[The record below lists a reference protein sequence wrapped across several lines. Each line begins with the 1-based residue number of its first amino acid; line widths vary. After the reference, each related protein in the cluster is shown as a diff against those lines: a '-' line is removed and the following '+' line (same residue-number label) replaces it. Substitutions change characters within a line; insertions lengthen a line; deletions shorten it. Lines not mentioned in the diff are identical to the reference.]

1 MQFQFYMPGDVI
13 IAACEKSI
21 TVLVILDGKAIV
33 LDMKGETKAKL
44 VPGDH
49 CGEFPLLIEDY

>member
-49 CGEFPLLIEDY
+49 CG